1 MTSAFNAYA
10 ALALAIVFEVTAS
23 AFLQQSAQFTR
34 PWPTLAMVLFYVASF
49 YALSVA
55 IRVIP
60 LEHRLCDLGR
70 RRHYSDC
77 DRLLRAVPPDAG
89 RRGLRRHRADRVRG
103 RGHQP
108 VLADDGALMPA
119 SAYTRA
125 KQPEQVRRA
134 LLDHAA
140 AIAMDH
146 GVSGITVQAVAAA
159 AGVTKGGLFHHF
171 GSKQALIEGLFA
183 DLLARVDAEI
193 DAAIEADPKPRGSFT
208 RAYVNAVFT
217 GKAFGFATPWAA
229 LSMVVVTD
237 PSLRRLWNDWMKARL
252 KRHRTTDAAP
262 ELHVVRLAA
271 DGAWLSYITT
281 GQTRMGADLRAVHDR
296 LIAQTYRRG

>member
-1 MTSAFNAYA
+1 M
-10 ALALAIVFEVTAS
+10 
-23 AFLQQSAQFTR
+23 
-34 PWPTLAMVLFYVASF
+34 PT
-49 YALSVA
+49 
-55 IRVIP
+55 
-60 LEHRLCDLGR
+60 
-70 RRHYSDC
+70 
-77 DRLLRAVPPDAG
+77 
-89 RRGLRRHRADRVRG
+89 
-103 RGHQP
+103 
-108 VLADDGALMPA
+108 

-134 LLDHAA
+134 LLDCAA

-146 GVSGITVQAVAAA
+146 GVAGVTVQAVAAA

-171 GSKQALIEGLFA
+171 GSKQALIEALFA

-237 PSLRRLWNDWMKARL
+237 PPLRRLWNDWIKARL
-252 KRHRTTDAAP
+252 KRHHATDGTP

-271 DGAWLSYITT
+271 DGAWLSYVTT
-281 GQTRMGADLRAVHDR
+281 GQTRMSADLRAVHAG
-296 LIAQTYRRG
+296 LLAQTYRRA

>member
-1 MTSAFNAYA
+1 
-10 ALALAIVFEVTAS
+10 
-23 AFLQQSAQFTR
+23 
-34 PWPTLAMVLFYVASF
+34 
-49 YALSVA
+49 
-55 IRVIP
+55 
-60 LEHRLCDLGR
+60 
-70 RRHYSDC
+70 
-77 DRLLRAVPPDAG
+77 
-89 RRGLRRHRADRVRG
+89 
-103 RGHQP
+103 
-108 VLADDGALMPA
+108 MPA
-119 SAYTRA
+119 SAYSRA

-217 GKAFGFATPWAA
+217 GKAFGFTTPWAA

-252 KRHRTTDAAP
+252 KRHRATDATP

-271 DGAWLSYITT
+271 DGAWLSYVTT
-281 GQTRMGADLRAVHDR
+281 GQTRMNAELRAVHGR
-296 LIAQTYRRG
+296 LIAQTYRRE

>member
-1 MTSAFNAYA
+1 MFRVLNIPTARYLSRATAERLMTPAFNAYA

-23 AFLQQSAQFTR
+23 ALLQQSAQFTR
-34 PWPTLAMVLFYVASF
+34 PWPTLGMVLLYVASF

-60 LEHRLCDLGR
+60 LSIAYAIWGGVGIILTATV
-70 RRHYSDC
+70 SF
-77 DRLLRAVPPDAG
+77 
-89 RRGLRRHRADRVRG
+89 
-103 RGHQP
+103 
-108 VLADDGALMPA
+108 VLFRQM
-119 SAYTRA
+119 
-125 KQPEQVRRA
+125 
-134 LLDHAA
+134 LDAA

-146 GVSGITVQAVAAA
+146 GVSGVTVQAVAAA

-193 DAAIEADPKPRGSFT
+193 DAAIETDPKPRGSFT

-237 PSLRRLWNDWMKARL
+237 PSLRRLWNDWMKAR
-252 KRHRTTDAAP
+252 
-262 ELHVVRLAA
+262 
-271 DGAWLSYITT
+271 
-281 GQTRMGADLRAVHDR
+281 
-296 LIAQTYRRG
+296 

>member
-1 MTSAFNAYA
+1 
-10 ALALAIVFEVTAS
+10 
-23 AFLQQSAQFTR
+23 
-34 PWPTLAMVLFYVASF
+34 
-49 YALSVA
+49 
-55 IRVIP
+55 
-60 LEHRLCDLGR
+60 
-70 RRHYSDC
+70 
-77 DRLLRAVPPDAG
+77 
-89 RRGLRRHRADRVRG
+89 
-103 RGHQP
+103 
-108 VLADDGALMPA
+108 MPA

-140 AIAMDH
+140 DIAMDH

-193 DAAIEADPKPRGSFT
+193 DAAVKADPKPRGSFT

-252 KRHRTTDAAP
+252 KRHRASDAAP
-262 ELHVVRLAA
+262 RASDRASGRRRRLAVLRH
-271 DGAWLSYITT
+271 DGTDPHERRFARRARPPDRANLSARVATTT
-281 GQTRMGADLRAVHDR
+281 GSVPA
-296 LIAQTYRRG
+296 